1 MSDDLRDIFTKLE
14 NAEAEARA
22 RLPEDPPRSA
32 APRPARSAT
41 ATQEAAPAME
51 ETDEGPANRRPISAR
66 NSRLARSAASRM
78 AESDI
83 TPNQI
88 SQASIGFSAL
98 GLLLF
103 WGASATIG
111 VLQSM
116 LLVVAAAAIQ
126 ARLICN
132 LLDGM
137 VAVEGGKSSDT
148 GPFWNEAPDR
158 IADILLVWG
167 AGLAAGHPALG
178 LGAAALAVSTAYLR
192 ELGRA
197 EGLTPDFSGPMAK
210 PHRMA
215 ALTIGAVAQGA
226 VWIAGS
232 GWPVLGAVLWL
243 VLAGTCA
250 TVIRR
255 ALRVVAQLKAAG
267 G

>member
-14 NAEAEARA
+14 AAEAEARA
-22 RLPEDPPRSA
+22 RLPDDPPLRA
-32 APRPARSAT
+32 APRPTRAAT
-41 ATQEAAPAME
+41 APQEAEPAME
-51 ETDEGPANRRPISAR
+51 DDGPDPANRRPISAR
-66 NSRLARSAASRM
+66 NSRFARSAASRL

-88 SQASIGFSAL
+88 SQASIGFAAL
-98 GLLLF
+98 GLLVF

-158 IADILLVWG
+158 IADILLLWG

-178 LGAAALAVSTAYLR
+178 LGAAALAVGTAYLR

-197 EGLTPDFSGPMAK
+197 EGLAPDFSGPMAK

-215 ALTIGAVAQGA
+215 ALTIGALAAALLPVTMTAAAILNLTLWVIVIGLVAT
-226 VWIAGS
+226 IARRT
-232 GWPVLGAVLWL
+232 WRL
-243 VLAGTCA
+243 LAG
-250 TVIRR
+250 
-255 ALRVVAQLKAAG
+255 LQAG
-267 G
+267 